1 MWYEGRRAAA
11 GCGGRERA
19 LSGYE
24 RSASRQSRAGQKA
37 VELPPACRQA
47 AQGTRKLET
56 QPVSDLAR
64 HPYMLMNL
72 GQRDEPPLQVR
83 PMFNVGATAYEHRD
97 ITAYDQEYNQIID
110 FLISECRRK
119 GILLLANKR
128 DPTYRY
134 NNKFAVVYD
143 KAVFRYIGPDVV
155 WRDGFDF

>member
-1 MWYEGRRAAA
+1 MWYENAVRRPAAA
-11 GCGGRERA
+11 GGGGGRERA

-72 GQRDEPPLQVR
+72 GQRDEPHAVR
-83 PMFNVGATAYEHRD
+83 GARWAFSAEALPTSTAACSVH
-97 ITAYDQEYNQIID
+97 Q
-110 FLISECRRK
+110 
-119 GILLLANKR
+119 
-128 DPTYRY
+128 
-134 NNKFAVVYD
+134 
-143 KAVFRYIGPDVV
+143 
-155 WRDGFDF
+155 